1 MALDPLA
8 SVADMEARGV
18 TVAAGE
24 AVFLAAS
31 LDSASTVVRE
41 AAGSPIS
48 TATSTV
54 ELEGETGSRLRLP
67 GLPVRSVSEVLLDG
81 VPVTDWRLR
90 SGALWRAGGWSSGS
104 GPSAVSVTY
113 VHGLPEV
120 PADIV
125 DLVCRMAGQ
134 ALLSFR
140 ENEDALAALADK
152 PLSQER
158 IGDWSATYTFAPEYS
173 VMELPEKVRR
183 RLAARFGGNLA
194 AVRAR

>member
-1 MALDPLA
+1 MALAPLA
-8 SVADMEARGV
+8 TVADMEARGV
-18 TVAAGE
+18 TVASGE
-24 AVFLAAS
+24 DVFLATA

-48 TATSTV
+48 EATSTV
-54 ELEGETGSRLRLP
+54 ELEGEPVSRLRLP

-81 VPVTDWRLR
+81 SPVTDWRLR
-90 SGALWRAGGWSSGS
+90 SGALWRAGGWSPGCA
-104 GPSAVSVTY
+104 PSAVSVTY

-120 PADIV
+120 PSDIV

-134 ALLSFR
+134 ALLAFR

-173 VMELPEKVRR
+173 VMELPGKMRS

-194 AVRAR
+194 AVRSR

>member
-1 MALDPLA
+1 MALAPLA
-8 SVADMEARGV
+8 TVADLEARGV
-18 TVAAGE
+18 TVAAEE
-24 AVFLAAS
+24 AVFLAAT

-48 TATSTV
+48 EATSTV

-81 VPVTDWRLR
+81 VPVTGWRLR
-90 SGALWRAGGWSSGS
+90 SGALWREAGWSHGC

-140 ENEDALAALADK
+140 ENEDALSALADK
-152 PLSQER
+152 PLAQER
-158 IGDWSATYTFAPEYS
+158 IGDWSATYAFAPEFS
-173 VMELPEKVRR
+173 VMEIPEKMRR
-183 RLAARFGGNLA
+183 RLAARFGGTIA
-194 AVRAR
+194 AVRAT